1 MEPLQVS
8 VLAVA
13 HQGLVEEREP
23 LALLG
28 EGDTVARHGVPVI
41 ILGHVISM
49 WQNAIPASHCQHV
62 ALVILPHQVLQHLE
76 NIL

>member
-1 MEPLQVS
+1 M
-8 VLAVA
+8 LAVA

-41 ILGHVISM
+41 ILGHVRSCHM
-49 WQNAIPASHCQHV
+49 SSLWGKMGHV
-62 ALVILPHQVLQHLE
+62 WY
-76 NIL
+76 